1 MRVAGVSL
9 GRACLL
15 LTIAEPAPPRS
26 LHPSFLQMNELW
38 KAHIPAQGPFAASD
52 VARRFVAG
60 GVAGVAACAL
70 VSHLLLLSCSCRGE
84 AEGN

>member
-1 MRVAGVSL
+1 
-9 GRACLL
+9 
-15 LTIAEPAPPRS
+15 
-26 LHPSFLQMNELW
+26 MNELW